1 MRKIL
6 VPVDGSPQGEAAVR
20 AVVAQ
25 ARREPIA
32 AIHLVN
38 VQRPLGRYVTRFFDR
53 RTVREFQRD
62 EGARCIAGARRILDN
77 AGLPFQAHLRAG
89 RIARTIAETASALGV
104 DEIVMSPAEGGVFG
118 NLRIWLLVSAVR
130 RHAGVPV
137 VAVMGPERGAK
148 LDFPVER
155 LGSTTV
161 PR

>member
-38 VQRPLGRYVTRFFDR
+38 VQPPLGRYITRFIDG

-62 EGARCIAGARRILDN
+62 EGIRCIAGARRILDN
-77 AGLPFQAHLRAG
+77 AGLPYRVHLRAG
-89 RIARTIAETASALGV
+89 RVARTIAETAAALGV
-104 DEIVMSPAEGGVFG
+104 DEIVMSPAEGGFLG
-118 NLRIWLLVSAVR
+118 NLRIWLLIGAVR
-130 RHAGVPV
+130 RHANLPV
-137 VAVMGPERGAK
+137 MAVMGAERGPK
-148 LDFPVER
+148 LDFPVDR
-155 LGSTTV
+155 LGTTV

>member
-38 VQRPLGRYVTRFFDR
+38 VQPPLGRYITRFFDG

-62 EGARCIAGARRILDN
+62 EGIRCIAGARRILDN
-77 AGLPFQAHLRAG
+77 AGLPYRVHLRVG
-89 RIARTIAETASALGV
+89 RVARTIAETADVLGV
-104 DEIVMSPAEGGVFG
+104 DEIIMSPAEGGFLG

-137 VAVMGPERGAK
+137 MAVMGPERGPK
-148 LDFPVER
+148 LDFPV
-155 LGSTTV
+155 TV